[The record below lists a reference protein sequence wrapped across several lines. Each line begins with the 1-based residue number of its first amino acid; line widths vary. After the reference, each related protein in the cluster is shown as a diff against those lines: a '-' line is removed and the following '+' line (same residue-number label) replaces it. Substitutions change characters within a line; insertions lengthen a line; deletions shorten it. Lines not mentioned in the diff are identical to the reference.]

1 MIDLRSDTVT
11 KPTSEMLRAMA
22 VAEVGDDVF
31 REDPTVNRLQEKAAE
46 LLGKEAA
53 LFVPTGTMGNQIAVK
68 LHTRP
73 GQEVITEARGH
84 IYNWEMATMAAFSG
98 CLARPVFAEQGILR
112 WSLIED
118 NLSPKVYYRAQTG
131 LVTLENTHNMAGGTV
146 MCLEDIEEV
155 CRNCH
160 RHALPV
166 HMDGAR
172 IFNAATVL
180 ETPVADLVRE
190 CDSVMFCLSKG
201 LSAPIG
207 SLLVG
212 NRDFIEAAWPVR
224 KMMGGGMRQ
233 VGLIA
238 AAGLVAMQTMP
249 ERLHE
254 DHANARLL
262 AEGLSE
268 HAVFSVDLTTVQTN
282 IVIADLIGLS
292 SAEFLSRLGELGVMA
307 VATGVEQVRFVT
319 HKDVSRADVEQA
331 LKTIREIVN

>member
-1 MIDLRSDTVT
+1 
-11 KPTSEMLRAMA
+11 MLRAMA

-53 LFVPTGTMGNQIAVK
+53 LFVPSGTMGNQIAVR
-68 LHTRP
+68 LHTKP

-98 CLARPVFAEQGILR
+98 CLARPVLAEQGILR
-112 WSLIED
+112 WSLIEG

-146 MCLEDIEEV
+146 MCRADIEEV
-155 CRNCH
+155 CTNCH
-160 RHALPV
+160 RHDLPV

-172 IFNAATVL
+172 IFNAAAVL
-180 ETPVADLVRE
+180 GTPVADLVRE

-233 VGLIA
+233 VGFIA
-238 AAGLVAMQTMP
+238 AAGLVALESMP
-249 ERLHE
+249 ERLHQ

-262 AEGLSE
+262 AEGLAE
-268 HAVFSVDLTTVQTN
+268 HAVFSVDLATVQTN
-282 IVIADLIGLS
+282 IVIADLTGLS
-292 SAEFLSRLGELGVMA
+292 SAEFLSRLGALGVMA
-307 VATGVEQVRFVT
+307 VSTGAEQVRFVT
-319 HKDVSRADVEQA
+319 HKDVSCADVEQA
-331 LKTIREIVN
+331 LKVIAEIVN

>member
-1 MIDLRSDTVT
+1 
-11 KPTSEMLRAMA
+11 MLAAMA

-46 LLGKEAA
+46 LFEKEAA
-53 LFVPTGTMGNQIAVK
+53 LFVPSGTMGNQIAVR
-68 LHTRP
+68 LHTKP

-84 IYNWEMATMAAFSG
+84 IYNWEMAMMAAFSG

-112 WSLIED
+112 WSVIED
-118 NLSPKVYYRAQTG
+118 NLSPKVYLRAQTG

-146 MCLEDIEEV
+146 MCREDIEEV
-155 CRNCH
+155 CTNCH
-160 RHALPV
+160 RQDLPV

-172 IFNAATVL
+172 IFNAAAVL

-212 NRDFIEAAWPVR
+212 TRDFIEAAWPVR

-238 AAGLVAMQTMP
+238 AAGLVALETMP

-254 DHANARLL
+254 DHSNARLL
-262 AEGLSE
+262 ADGLAE
-268 HAVFSVDLTTVQTN
+268 HVVLSVDLATVQTN
-282 IVIADLIGLS
+282 IVIADLKGLS
-292 SAEFLSRLGELGVMA
+292 SAEFLSRLGERGVLA
-307 VATGVEQVRFVT
+307 VATGAEQVRFVT
-319 HKDVSRADVEQA
+319 HKDVSRAEVEQA
-331 LKTIREIVN
+331 LKVIGEIVN

>member
-207 SLLVG
+207 SLLAG